1 MTRNINYL
9 SHRIAQNPLVS
20 DYDFWRALRDLNDEI
35 YAVSKRG
42 EAIPIGL
49 LRLRATL
56 RRERA
61 ARLLTTD

>member
-1 MTRNINYL
+1 MTSDIKRL
-9 SHRIAQNPLVS
+9 SRRLAQSPLAT

-35 YAVSKRG
+35 YATTKRG
-42 EAIPIGL
+42 EPVPIDI

-61 ARLLTTD
+61 ARLQTVD

>member
-1 MTRNINYL
+1 MTSDINHL
-9 SHRIAQNPLVS
+9 SRRLAVNPLAT

-35 YAVSKRG
+35 YATTKRG
-42 EAIPIGL
+42 EPVPIDL

-61 ARLLTTD
+61 ARLQLAD

>member
-1 MTRNINYL
+1 MPNDINRL
-9 SHRIAQNPLVS
+9 SRRLAQSPLVT

-35 YAVSKRG
+35 YALAKRA
-42 EAIPIGL
+42 EPVPIEI

-61 ARLLTTD
+61 ARLQPID

>member
-1 MTRNINYL
+1 MSDIKHL
-9 SHRIAQNPLVS
+9 SRRLALNPLAT

-35 YAVSKRG
+35 YAVAKRH
-42 EAIPIGL
+42 EPVPIDL

-61 ARLLTTD
+61 ARLQPTD